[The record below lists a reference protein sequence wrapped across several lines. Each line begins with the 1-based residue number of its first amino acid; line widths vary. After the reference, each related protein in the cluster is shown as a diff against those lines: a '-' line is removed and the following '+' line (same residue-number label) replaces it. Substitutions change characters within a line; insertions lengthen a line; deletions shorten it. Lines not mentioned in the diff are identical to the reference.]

1 MNMSIQ
7 EFLQHMA
14 NGISLGS
21 LYALIAIGYTMVYG
35 ILRLINFAHGDI
47 FMLGTYL
54 TFYGIIFTP
63 IPWYIVF
70 ILAPALTG
78 LLGLVL
84 ERLAYKPLRESPR
97 ITVLISAIGAS
108 FLLQNL
114 GILVFGGRPKAFPTP
129 AILEKVLNVGGV
141 SIAIVNF
148 VIPIV
153 TVILLIGLNYVIQK
167 TKTGMAMRAL
177 SKDYETASLMGININ
192 GIISITFF
200 IGSFLAA
207 MGGIMW
213 GVKYPQ
219 LMPHMGVLPGLKCFI
234 AAVIGGIGN
243 ITGAV
248 LGGFILGLGEILL
261 IAFLP
266 TLTGYRDAFA
276 FILLIVILLLKPT
289 GLMGEKI
296 TEKV

>member
-1 MNMSIQ
+1 MSIQ
-7 EFLQHMA
+7 EFSQHMA
-14 NGISLGS
+14 NGIALGS

-47 FMLGTYL
+47 FMLGVYL
-54 TFYGIIFTP
+54 TFYGITYTP

-70 ILAPALTG
+70 ILVAIITG
-78 LLGLVL
+78 ILGLIL
-84 ERLAYKPLRESPR
+84 ERLAYKPLRGSPR
-97 ITVLISAIGAS
+97 ITILISAIGAS

-114 GILVFGGRPKAFPTP
+114 GVLIFGGRPKAFPTP
-129 AILEKVLNVGGV
+129 EIFNKITNLGGV
-141 SIAIVNF
+141 SISLVNF

-153 TVILLIGLNYVIQK
+153 TVILLIGLNFFIQR
-167 TKTGMAMRAL
+167 TRTGMAMRAL
-177 SKDYETASLMGININ
+177 SKDYEAASLMGININ

-207 MGGIMW
+207 VGGIMW
-213 GVKYPQ
+213 GIKYPQ

-266 TLTGYRDAFA
+266 GLTGYRDAFA
-276 FILLIVILLLKPT
+276 FVLLIIILLIKPT

-296 TEKV
+296 AEKV